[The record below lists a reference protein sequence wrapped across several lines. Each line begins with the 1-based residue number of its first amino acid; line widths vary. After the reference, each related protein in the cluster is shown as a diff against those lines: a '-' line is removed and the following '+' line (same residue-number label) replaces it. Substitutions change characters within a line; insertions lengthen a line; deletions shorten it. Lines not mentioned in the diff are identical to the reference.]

1 MSALAKE
8 LVLFGTIVFCCCA
21 GVSVVSFAGNDWFFV
36 GSGVSVV
43 SFVGNDCVFVDA
55 GVSIFS
61 FVWNDWV
68 LLVLA

>member
-21 GVSVVSFAGNDWFFV
+21 GVSVVSFAGNDWVFV
-36 GSGVSVV
+36 G
-43 SFVGNDCVFVDA
+43 A